1 MIKTSWFSLLR
12 LNFFNF
18 GGRPIHQ
25 FVIFECKYIGSLVF
39 FWFHKSDLVQDRF
52 HTHAFNAVSFKL
64 FGSYE
69 EHVLESEDS
78 AKVRIEERT
87 SVIKYF
93 PRDSYHAIGKS
104 KNGCLTLLVSG
115 PWKRTW
121 KEWIAGEVKIYSWNR
136 VEVSDK

>member
-18 GGRPIHQ
+18 GDRSIHQ
-25 FVIFECKYIGSLVF
+25 FVLIEIKPLFSIVL
-39 FWFHKSDLVQDRF
+39 FWFHKSDKVQDRF

-64 FGSYE
+64 FGSYD
-69 EHVLESEDS
+69 EHVLESEDPV
-78 AKVRIEERT
+78 KVRIEERT

-121 KEWIAGEVKIYSWNR
+121 KEWIDGETR
-136 VEVSDK
+136 VYRWTRDEVSDK

>member
-18 GGRPIHQ
+18 GDRSIHQ
-25 FVIFECKYIGSLVF
+25 FVLIEIKPLFSIVL
-39 FWFHKSDLVQDRF
+39 FWFHKSDKVQDRF

-64 FGSYE
+64 FGSYD
-69 EHVLESEDS
+69 EHVLESEDPV
-78 AKVRIEERT
+78 KVRIEERT

-121 KEWIAGEVKIYSWNR
+121 KEWIYGEVKVYGWNR
-136 VEVSDK
+136 DEVSDK